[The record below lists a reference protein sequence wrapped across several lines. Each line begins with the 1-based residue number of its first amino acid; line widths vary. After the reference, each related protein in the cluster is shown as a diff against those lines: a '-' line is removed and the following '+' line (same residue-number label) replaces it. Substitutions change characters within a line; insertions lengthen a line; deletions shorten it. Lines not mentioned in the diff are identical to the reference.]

1 MIIDLVPLIAALVI
15 ALVLFAGASDRRSR
29 RLLKIGFVIVA
40 ACWIPIL
47 LAIVLDPGGEVVGNA
62 LGLGLLAWLGTLVG
76 ALIALFGGALAL
88 VRRFSGR

>member
-1 MIIDLVPLIAALVI
+1 MNIDFVVLIAALVI

-29 RLLKIGFVIVA
+29 RLFKIGFAIIV

-47 LAIVLDPGGEVVGNA
+47 LAIVLDPDGKVVGNA
-62 LGLGLLAWLGTLVG
+62 LGLGLLAWLGTLAG
-76 ALIALFGGALAL
+76 ALIVLFGAALAL